1 MVNDDVKIWEL
12 EKHPTKDVTDSHING
27 DLTVIWRDWDDII
40 KNHPKMV
47 YESSV
52 NPGEVKGP
60 HLHKKRT
67 SYFCCIHGKAVFI
80 ILKND
85 GSYSEIEVDEKKP
98 VLICVPNGIA
108 SAHVNPT
115 KEISKIIVLADVAWK
130 PNDNEMVNVEF
141 ENYDW
146 NKWKKGNN

>member
-12 EKHPTKDVTDSHING
+12 ERHQTKDVTDSHING

-85 GSYSEIEVDEKKP
+85 GSYSEIEVDEKKTSFN
-98 VLICVPNGIA
+98 LCTKWNCISTCQPNKR
-108 SAHVNPT
+108 NF
-115 KEISKIIVLADVAWK
+115 K
-130 PNDNEMVNVEF
+130 
-141 ENYDW
+141 NYCFS
-146 NKWKKGNN
+146 